1 MNRRRCGLVAIVS
14 LASALGL
21 AAPATAEPTL
31 SASTQMVRAGQVINV
46 AGNRWET
53 FWAVVCP
60 GALSFVSVSFV
71 QRDEADHLATLSPWE
86 VWPITGAWN
95 YDVRIP
101 AGARPGPA
109 QIVAQQNKTSF
120 DLFRGGCYREGTL
133 SRTVEV
139 NVAGTP
145 IADPPSPP
153 AEIRL
158 YSVTPIAGNN
168 RARPGATLEVTGTGF
183 EVPERCRYASS
194 EVRFSLTDASGTGTL
209 LGERFRVDEHGR
221 LTDYHGRRRISLP
234 LPDEGLTPGPAAITA
249 SREGRGIGCTRT
261 AGLEFRIVMNAPAV
275 RVSPGSHVSG
285 QLTRITGTN
294 WRTDRCDRMVGLYLV
309 EDGER
314 FRLVAAMPKGLGAF
328 SVQAKMPDAAD
339 SGTARIVAEQFS
351 GLEVRDKATPPGKT
365 RCYYRKL
372 AKRVASARL
381 TIAAPPP
388 PPLAP
393 PPPSPPPPPRPAA
406 EPQCSDRGDNDSDGR
421 VDLDDPG
428 CESASDD
435 SESPDPAL
443 PQCSDGKDNDDDGK
457 IDGKDPGCDGSKD
470 ESESPD
476 PKPQSTPQCSDGKD
490 NDGDGA
496 VDFPDDKQCSAK
508 DDDSEGK

>member
-158 YSVTPIAGNN
+158 YSVTPIAGSN

-183 EVPERCRYASS
+183 EVPERCR
-194 EVRFSLTDASGTGTL
+194 VRELGSQVQPHRRERHGHPAGRTIPRRRTRPRDRLSRPSADLPTAAGRRPDAGTGGDHRITR
-209 LGERFRVDEHGR
+209 GSRHRVHAHRRPGIQDRYECAGSSCQPRKPRLRAAHTHYGDELAHRPLRPNGRALPRRGWRALQARRCHAKRSGR
-221 LTDYHGRRRISLP
+221 LQR
-234 LPDEGLTPGPAAITA
+234 PG
-249 SREGRGIGCTRT
+249 
-261 AGLEFRIVMNAPAV
+261 
-275 RVSPGSHVSG
+275 
-285 QLTRITGTN
+285 
-294 WRTDRCDRMVGLYLV
+294 
-309 EDGER
+309 ED
-314 FRLVAAMPKGLGAF
+314 A
-328 SVQAKMPDAAD
+328 
-339 SGTARIVAEQFS
+339 
-351 GLEVRDKATPPGKT
+351 
-365 RCYYRKL
+365 
-372 AKRVASARL
+372 
-381 TIAAPPP
+381 
-388 PPLAP
+388 
-393 PPPSPPPPPRPAA
+393 
-406 EPQCSDRGDNDSDGR
+406 
-421 VDLDDPG
+421 
-428 CESASDD
+428 
-435 SESPDPAL
+435 
-443 PQCSDGKDNDDDGK
+443 
-457 IDGKDPGCDGSKD
+457 
-470 ESESPD
+470 
-476 PKPQSTPQCSDGKD
+476 
-490 NDGDGA
+490 
-496 VDFPDDKQCSAK
+496 
-508 DDDSEGK
+508 